1 VHKIKSKFIATPVWK
16 YKVLI
21 EPVTFEST
29 VALLNKVDLKEI
41 GQLEIQK
48 N

>member
-1 VHKIKSKFIATPVWK
+1 VHKIKSKFIATPVLK

-21 EPVTFEST
+21 EPVKFDST
-29 VALLNKVDLKEI
+29 VALMNEVDLKK
-41 GQLEIQK
+41 LA

>member
-1 VHKIKSKFIATPVWK
+1 VHKIKSKFIATPVLK
-16 YKVLI
+16 YKVII
-21 EPVTFEST
+21 ERVKFDST
-29 VALLNKVDLKEI
+29 VALMIEVDLKEI